1 MSAWKAALI
10 GVGVGLGGAASLAG
24 CDPPALVGRGG
35 ECNSLSDC
43 KPGLVCIE
51 ERCTDE
57 IGEIAGEVPVY
68 GGDAGVVVDGG

>member
-1 MSAWKAALI
+1 MRRMRASKAAL
-10 GVGVGLGGAASLAG
+10 VGLGLGGILAS
-24 CDPPALVGRGG
+24 CDPPPLVGRGG

-57 IGEIAGEVPVY
+57 IAEIAGEVPVY
-68 GGDAGVVVDGG
+68 AEDAGGDGG